1 MEINERYITDM
12 DELISVLEENVKL
25 IDGIVTYQITESIK
39 DVIMEWRKAT
49 REYMLE
55 LIETINVE
63 AKE

>member
-12 DELISVLEENVKL
+12 DELISVLEENVEL

-39 DVIMEWRKAT
+39 DVIMEWKKAT

>member
-12 DELISVLEENVKL
+12 DELISVLEENVEL

-39 DVIMEWRKAT
+39 DVIMEWKKAT

-55 LIETINVE
+55 LIETINAE

>member
-12 DELISVLEENVKL
+12 DELISVLEENVEL

-39 DVIMEWRKAT
+39 GVIMEWKKAT

-55 LIETINVE
+55 LIETINAE

>member
-55 LIETINVE
+55 LIETIDGE